1 MNCLDYQAGRCRSC
15 SAIEVPYPRQ
25 LAAKQA
31 RAEAA
36 LAPFGPDWLPAMA
49 STESGFR
56 NKAKLAVGG
65 SMEAPTLGILDA
77 AGGGIDL
84 ARCPLYPE
92 SMRATFEPLR
102 DFLVAARVPPY
113 DLATRKGEAKYLHLF
128 EAPGTGELML
138 RIVLRSREPLDR
150 IRKALPGLLAA
161 CPQLK
166 CLSANLLPQ
175 HAALL
180 EGPEEIP
187 LLGVGV
193 RALLNEVPLH
203 LHPGAFFQ
211 THSALAAALY
221 QQARAWLDDPGIH
234 RILDLYCGVGG
245 FALHLA
251 GAGREVLGVESSAQA
266 VAGARRAAAESGLAA
281 RFECADATRW
291 QLGLPAGF
299 DAIVVN
305 PPRRGLGAALCAEL
319 SARPPGWILYSS
331 CAVDTLAADLARLP
345 GFGAIRARL
354 FDFFP
359 HTAHFET
366 LVLLRRQGLA

>member
-15 SAIEVPYPRQ
+15 STIEVPYPLQ

-31 RAEAA
+31 RAESA
-36 LAPFGPDWLPAMA
+36 LAPFAPEWLPARA
-49 STESGFR
+49 SAETGFR

-65 SMEAPTLGILDA
+65 SVQEPTLGILDPV
-77 AGGGIDL
+77 GQGIDL
-84 ARCPLYPE
+84 ARCPLYPDAL
-92 SMRATFEPLR
+92 RAAFEPLR
-102 DFLVAARVPPY
+102 AFLVAARVPPY
-113 DLATRKGEAKYLHLF
+113 ELATRRGEAKYLHLF

-150 IRKALPGLLAA
+150 IRKAMPELLQS
-161 CPQLK
+161 CPRLS
-166 CLSANLLPQ
+166 CVSANLLPQ

-187 LLGVGV
+187 LIGEGV
-193 RALLNEVPLH
+193 RARLNDITLY

-211 THSALAAALY
+211 THSGLAAALY
-221 QQARAWLDDPGIH
+221 RQARTWLDDSSIQ
-234 RILDLYCGVGG
+234 RVLDLYCGVGG

-251 GAGREVLGVESSAQA
+251 AGQREVLGVESSAQA
-266 VAGARRAAAESGLAA
+266 VAGARRAAADAGLAA

-291 QLGLPAGF
+291 EHGLPAGF

-305 PPRRGLGAALCAEL
+305 PPRRGLGVALCAEL
-319 SARPPGWILYSS
+319 SNSAPRWILYSS

-345 GFGAIRARL
+345 GYRAIRAQV

-366 LVLLRRQGLA
+366 LVLLQRLDLA